1 MAETTIESTRP
12 VGADT
17 IAIELRRPPEFAAEP
32 GQFVLIRAEVA
43 EEEETGYYTL
53 SSPNVED
60 TFEITVAVDPDGTL
74 GPWLERRNVGDSVRF
89 DGPYGDVTY
98 DGQGSVIVLAK
109 GPGIGPAVGIAERA
123 TAANESATILY
134 EGENPPHSD
143 RLKTLQSD
151 GATVLTVD
159 DAVQMANHLAEQST
173 DKRTYVFGFDSF
185 VNDVKTAL
193 EDAGID
199 SDSVAIENFGP
210 A

>member
-1 MAETTIESTRP
+1 MAETTIESIRP

-17 IAIELRRPPEFAAEP
+17 IAIELRTPPEFTAEP

-43 EEEETGYYTL
+43 DEEETGYYTL
-53 SSPNVED
+53 SSPNVDD

-98 DGQGSVIVLAK
+98 DGQGGVIVLAK
-109 GPGIGPAVGIAERA
+109 GPGIGPAIGIAERA

-143 RLKTLQSD
+143 RLKALQSD
-151 GATVLTVD
+151 GATVISVD
-159 DAVQMANHLAEQST
+159 DAVQMSDHLTEHST
-173 DKRTYVFGFDSF
+173 GKRTYVFGFDTF
-185 VNDVKTAL
+185 VDEVKTAL

-199 SDSVAIENFGP
+199 SDSIGIENFGP